1 MPRKPKQQ
9 RSKATVESIVE
20 AGFLSIAKRGP
31 ANTTTRHIAETAG
44 VGVGSLYEYFDNKD
58 AIFDAMCQHFVADIV
73 QLITPIVSELARMNI
88 REAVRSLL
96 QNFQVFLNND
106 DGKYLRFIQHG
117 MQVDIRNYMAPVNK
131 LLGELVVQH
140 VMRNPEHMKLKN
152 ISTMSY
158 IFIHGGMF
166 TVVQH
171 LTDPNPPISFEE
183 LVNGLVDMVGHYVAE
198 ELFLIEQEQLS
209 Q

>member
-1 MPRKPKQQ
+1 MPRQPKQQ
-9 RSKATVESIVE
+9 RSKATVEAIIE
-20 AGFLSIAKRGP
+20 AGFLSTAQRGYT
-31 ANTTTRHIAETAG
+31 NTTTRHIAETAG

-73 QLITPIVSELARMNI
+73 QLISPIVSELASMNI
-88 REAVRSLL
+88 KDAVRSLL
-96 QNFQVFLNND
+96 QHFQIFLNND
-106 DGKYLRFIQHG
+106 EGKYLSFIQHG
-117 MQVDIRNYMAPVNK
+117 MQVDIRNYMGPINK
-131 LLGELVVQH
+131 LLEEIVVQH

-158 IFIHGGMF
+158 IFIHGGVF

-183 LVNGLVDMVGHYVAE
+183 LVNGLADMVGHYVAE